1 MSMNYYSDEEEFSP
15 SASHHSKS
23 KKRSKSKKS
32 NRKASAATR
41 DTKNFM
47 KDINNILDDNDE
59 AVLQNPKSTR
69 MTMTINRNI
78 NPSNIINHTSGGG
91 NAPSTGPPRARGT
104 MRHTIVNRNAPLKQ
118 PARYDEQESSYKNKS
133 RTSLRSKSRGSSH
146 DDDDD
151 DYDSEDDDDFDENQ
165 GPSAQALAMRDRFRQ
180 ERLEKQQQQQQQQ
193 QQSQQDA
200 RGKSSDGG
208 TGAPVSARRT
218 MAKERLKT
226 TIQNVKSRPTVMGQ
240 QPPQQ
245 QQNAKLPNKRFTIA
259 PGAASNNAPSHAAN
273 SPQPG
278 NSRMSVRKSRA
289 TTLQSNKSNAT
300 RPVTTPADTRLNVRD
315 VYNSSS
321 SDNDSDYYDSSSEE
335 TDSDDDDDD
344 DDGNKEKKVKKEA
357 VLSLLSSEEEKLR
370 SDMLMPES
378 RVLNRLFV
386 WLVSSEVAR
395 QSRAAIEEKKR
406 VVSEEKAAAKAALQQ
421 GIKRRRRR
429 KKESDV
435 VDQPDSSECSEAVVT
450 VPTQPVEKKTRRKRQ
465 SAEKPKNNGDES
477 STGRA
482 KLGKATASAK
492 SAVVALGEKDILV
505 MHHNIFGHGSYNFSQ
520 KDTLIRECEILLERN
535 VSEQPADSKMDTTE
549 NAATD
554 EIDNDIGQSTLT
566 DSANSLSNEEAKR
579 LCAAFILY
587 GAPFED
593 TKFPVYTADIYDL
606 LGTGPMDDCSIMI
619 TPEFNSGSMNGNDS
633 AVKMD
638 VVDEAGELDED
649 KELEEASRGSGDML
663 DALNTT
669 LLPTADS
676 GFQPLKVFQWEKFVE
691 LTGVKKP
698 VEVIREFYT
707 ECWLPFCVKISSVT
721 TFTNQKQLP
730 EPLEDIT
737 FHSDVTKNLSSL
749 FMQRQRMLRTMRYI
763 LCRYPVPLKTFLRQ
777 QAGSYTIG
785 MPVWWCPWIHDIAL
799 MVGCLKHGFVNLDA
813 ILEDEELPF
822 CTENLERHINRVF
835 VYGTKTQ
842 APAAAHIFKTAE
854 DAQRWVEAVALIF
867 PLQRDVDNRIAQILC
882 EVTKHL
888 PVRHLNRIYNSQE
901 NAASQSLSTD
911 ATPSGTSSTS
921 TSLSLQEAKNEKIQK
936 AAHRAAFDSS
946 NGLTEWGIRLPLAP
960 LVQYVQE
967 TAKRRRLSL
976 AEVLQ
981 RPAVPQGPVPMKK
994 KHKRKPVA
1002 TEATGA
1008 GTTTTEHKGSNDDD
1022 KITKAGETS
1031 SATCKVSTPGEVVS
1045 QKKSSSEVPP
1055 ATKPWYENSSDPI

>member
-193 QQSQQDA
+193 SQQDA

-344 DDGNKEKKVKKEA
+344 DDSEDYDVNVTGESSMLEESTVSVIDPKV
-357 VLSLLSSEEEKLR
+357 EESKADPLIY
-370 SDMLMPES
+370 DMLMLGDGGVGKTSLLDSFISDSFSPEYVS
-378 RVLNRLFV
+378 TRGINQHSSTLYMGERKMLDRGKLKKRHVHVKLNIWDIGGRLTKHNYIKNSYILNSIIV
-386 WLVSSEVAR
+386 IVVYDVTSLESYVN
-395 QSRAAIEEKKR
+395 AIETIKHVRHIQHDQMIVLVGNKADNSTVAADDDDFDSDEDEANIVVVQPPPTGFRRLSTLVTRRGSALNATGQVQPAPSATREGVEENGEPPQLLREIAKR
-406 VVSEEKAAAKAALQQ
+406 EAALEALKLGALFFETSAKTGHNIYILFNEISKILVHKRRKLLFKIEA
-421 GIKRRRRR
+421 GIKRMQEENDEHSSDF
-429 KKESDV
+429 ESDSSS
-435 VDQPDSSECSEAVVT
+435 DESDYDS
-450 VPTQPVEKKTRRKRQ
+450 
-465 SAEKPKNNGDES
+465 GDENDEE
-477 STGRA
+477 
-482 KLGKATASAK
+482 GKS
-492 SAVVALGEKDILV
+492 V
-505 MHHNIFGHGSYNFSQ
+505 
-520 KDTLIRECEILLERN
+520 
-535 VSEQPADSKMDTTE
+535 
-549 NAATD
+549 
-554 EIDNDIGQSTLT
+554 
-566 DSANSLSNEEAKR
+566 
-579 LCAAFILY
+579 
-587 GAPFED
+587 
-593 TKFPVYTADIYDL
+593 
-606 LGTGPMDDCSIMI
+606 
-619 TPEFNSGSMNGNDS
+619 
-633 AVKMD
+633 
-638 VVDEAGELDED
+638 ELDED
-649 KELEEASRGSGDML
+649 GNPVRKKKLKKKKKKE
-663 DALNTT
+663 
-669 LLPTADS
+669 
-676 GFQPLKVFQWEKFVE
+676 V
-691 LTGVKKP
+691 
-698 VEVIREFYT
+698 
-707 ECWLPFCVKISSVT
+707 
-721 TFTNQKQLP
+721 
-730 EPLEDIT
+730 
-737 FHSDVTKNLSSL
+737 
-749 FMQRQRMLRTMRYI
+749 
-763 LCRYPVPLKTFLRQ
+763 
-777 QAGSYTIG
+777 
-785 MPVWWCPWIHDIAL
+785 
-799 MVGCLKHGFVNLDA
+799 
-813 ILEDEELPF
+813 EDESSSDDSVLSAMSDWSDED
-822 CTENLERHINRVF
+822 EDDDDDYVD
-835 VYGTKTQ
+835 VYG
-842 APAAAHIFKTAE
+842 
-854 DAQRWVEAVALIF
+854 
-867 PLQRDVDNRIAQILC
+867 
-882 EVTKHL
+882 
-888 PVRHLNRIYNSQE
+888 
-901 NAASQSLSTD
+901 
-911 ATPSGTSSTS
+911 
-921 TSLSLQEAKNEKIQK
+921 
-936 AAHRAAFDSS
+936 
-946 NGLTEWGIRLPLAP
+946 WG
-960 LVQYVQE
+960 
-967 TAKRRRLSL
+967 
-976 AEVLQ
+976 
-981 RPAVPQGPVPMKK
+981 GKK
-994 KHKRKPVA
+994 K
-1002 TEATGA
+1002 TEK
-1008 GTTTTEHKGSNDDD
+1008 EDCV
-1022 KITKAGETS
+1022 IM
-1031 SATCKVSTPGEVVS
+1031 
-1045 QKKSSSEVPP
+1045 
-1055 ATKPWYENSSDPI
+1055 